1 MMQRTLGMWPAI
13 AGVCFLAAA
22 TVSAG
27 GEAAGT
33 APAAPKPEQAA
44 PAAGTAPGTAQ
55 RDVSLLLESKAA
67 ADRALRYLK
76 GTQKPDG
83 SWQGDPA
90 ITGLVVTAMVG
101 SGQEDMGPESEIVGK
116 ALSYI
121 RSFAKPNGGIYGN
134 FYPSYTTS
142 ICAMALLEA
151 GLPEDRDLLKK
162 ARSFLLESQ
171 ADESQDIA
179 KSDPQYGGWGYE
191 KDASGAATHRPDL
204 SNTQF
209 ALETLKNLEAVAQED
224 VAAAGTGQ
232 NAQTRTELAYDR
244 AIVFLQRCQNL
255 KAYNDQP
262 WATNDGGFVYKPGES
277 KAGEDDGGG
286 LRSYGGMTYAG
297 LKSMIY
303 ARLKKDDPRVVAAF
317 DWIRRHWTVTENP
330 ELGEQGLYYYYLT
343 MARALSA
350 YGVEAVV
357 DAQGR
362 SHDWRR
368 ELVAQLLKVQRADG
382 SWANTNGRWM
392 EQIPD
397 LTTAYCLLAIENAS
411 RKW

>member
-1 MMQRTLGMWPAI
+1 
-13 AGVCFLAAA
+13 
-22 TVSAG
+22 
-27 GEAAGT
+27 
-33 APAAPKPEQAA
+33 
-44 PAAGTAPGTAQ
+44 
-55 RDVSLLLESKAA
+55 
-67 ADRALRYLK
+67 
-76 GTQKPDG
+76 
-83 SWQGDPA
+83 
-90 ITGLVVTAMVG
+90 MVG
-101 SGQEDMGPESEIVGK
+101 SGQEDLSPKSEIITK
-116 ALSYI
+116 ALNYI
-121 RSFAKPNGGIYGN
+121 RSFAKPDGGIYGN

-151 GLPEDRDLLKK
+151 GLPDDRDLLRK
-162 ARSFLLESQ
+162 ARSFLLDSQ
-171 ADESQDIA
+171 ADESQDITKA
-179 KSDPQYGGWGYE
+179 DPQYGGWGYE
-191 KDASGAATHRPDL
+191 KNPSGAATHRPDL

-224 VAAAGTGQ
+224 VAVAGTGQ

-255 KAYNDQP
+255 KACNDQP

-277 KAGEDDGGG
+277 KAGEDEGGG

-297 LKSMIY
+297 LKSMVY

-317 DWIRRHWTVTENP
+317 EWIRRHWTVTENP

-350 YGVEAVV
+350 CGVETVV

-362 SHDWRR
+362 PHDWRR
-368 ELVAQLLKVQRADG
+368 ELTAQLLKLQKADG

-397 LTTAYCLLAIENAS
+397 LTTAYCVLAIENAS
-411 RKW
+411 HKW